1 MFRHSQDLLPVSS
14 TTAHL
19 SRFLHETRLSDPAES
34 SLRNKTAS
42 DPQMAASDE
51 TAADGYEELG
61 STPQL
66 DLVVNEENKYH
77 KMLRYLP
84 NSDFHG
90 DTSTPGPSVPNTF
103 KHKSHPNARTKE
115 RIGRGGLLPGL
126 PKHLIKEGIEVPDQ
140 LGFQDLSGLLA
151 CPGEPA
157 NEIQD
162 NIELLDQ
169 IHHGDPQSINKIAPP
184 KPSNVSHDISD
195 NSTPS
200 WMPPDLNQKW
210 DYSNSVLQRP
220 SRSNLPSL
228 NPALDFLNG
237 ESNTFVHNP
246 PSGSKVATP
255 EWKRVSDQFN
265 AKVPY
270 DGSPLHGLFCD
281 DSKHSEGQSHS
292 QLKAASSTAQLVSTF
307 STPIASRDTDVHLTR
322 EQIHQLEDMLEK
334 AKDQPDDYQI
344 KGSPLKLF
352 GSEYD
357 TFTKAVLTKFVDKVR
372 SNTASAQRES
382 LPVSKMDPPKLKI
395 KNFTQST
402 DFSNHDFLKNANNL
416 FAQIQKNAYKSG
428 NLISKPSTDSINFNS
443 SLSNGLSNATSTPK
457 ISKKNLN
464 INDPV
469 SFDEYSSF
477 LTDFDEES
485 SAESLRQGHA
495 TAGDTR
501 NEYTKDERTSLD
513 ESYVHPLESHTSDKS
528 NDSSYTF
535 DGISDLEDLVQYR
548 EHVGSFILSPKIR
561 GSKKSTQPF
570 SKISPFNEN
579 EGTGDSTS
587 SSSSP
592 PHNKEKQEYLPKES
606 TISDFDHTFDSG
618 KPGFIKW
625 KTASQLKLARRNPN
639 VNHPE
644 IKLSREEHLN
654 KGIVKP
660 GSFPKQYGNMVFDMD
675 HNKWISNDKEND
687 YPGSLDSIEDLDTAS
702 AHNEE
707 SELKGSLEPSIL
719 KLSKRRS
726 KRLDRNLEVS
736 FQVPDDLNI
745 SVGSNHNITHL
756 SDLSDVTF
764 TQSNRML
771 VSLITGSMDESEWDK
786 ITSIDLS
793 GKNLE
798 RVERLERYLPS
809 IRRIN
814 LSNNHV
820 KFISGLPSSL
830 LELNAS
836 SNDILNIT
844 SFAKF
849 HDLQV
854 LNVSFNQLTG
864 LSGISHNIHLTK
876 LNLSNNGIESLTGLE
891 KMSSLINLD
900 LSLNKISGNIDFSM
914 FSFFNLQELVL
925 SENQILSVSGVESLK
940 ELRVLNLNDNQLE
953 SISCQGKHKHMKK
966 LLLKFNRLKVL
977 NLEVFP
983 FLRVLRID
991 GNNFNEISGI
1001 KRLKV
1006 LQEMSLKCQ
1015 SDQSLTEKIILSV
1028 DDAVHLDLSGNS
1040 IAALLWE
1047 KSQQLNVFANLN
1059 ILNLSAVGLQDLS
1072 ASFGDTFP
1080 NVRELNLNFN
1090 KLRNI
1095 EGLSKL
1101 QRLKRLNLLSN
1112 NVAKLE
1118 MVLSSLSGSRK
1129 ALKVLDMRL
1138 NVLNFDFYPY
1148 VFNPH
1153 ELEYALQPGFD
1164 KGSSSSPIPLE
1175 ALDDIENFSIHY
1187 DALSKSQKEWE
1198 ERDAEFFQNLRVEG
1212 KFKSLDERLNYE
1224 TILIGFFPRLKEL
1237 DGGSISS
1244 GKRAQME
1251 SRITIRSPR

>member
-1 MFRHSQDLLPVSS
+1 MLRPSQDSLPVSS

-19 SRFLHETRLSDPAES
+19 SRFLHETRLSDPADAF
-34 SLRNKTAS
+34 LRQKPSRADHTA
-42 DPQMAASDE
+42 DE
-51 TAADGYEELG
+51 MPDDMYEELG

-84 NSDFHG
+84 NTDFRG
-90 DTSTPGPSVPNTF
+90 DNSTVGPSVPNTF

-115 RIGRGGLLPGL
+115 RIGRGEPLLELLEQADMEHLGNLDL
-126 PKHLIKEGIEVPDQ
+126 PSSLEYHGQ
-140 LGFQDLSGLLA
+140 LDHGQY
-151 CPGEPA
+151 PEH
-157 NEIQD
+157 
-162 NIELLDQ
+162 IELLGYLHRMDHEERLNQ
-169 IHHGDPQSINKIAPP
+169 LDHLAPP
-184 KPSNVSHDISD
+184 KPSNVSHETSD
-195 NSTPS
+195 HATPN
-200 WMPPDLNQKW
+200 WMPSNLNQKW
-210 DYSNSVLQRP
+210 DYSPSVLQRP
-220 SRSNLPSL
+220 SRSNLPSF

-255 EWKRVSDQFN
+255 EWKRVSDQYN

-270 DGSPLHGLFCD
+270 DGSPLHGLFLD
-281 DSKHSEGQSHS
+281 DSKHSEGAS
-292 QLKAASSTAQLVSTF
+292 QLHLKAPSSAAPLVSTF
-307 STPIASRDTDVHLTR
+307 STPVASRDTDVHLTR

-372 SNTASAQRES
+372 SNTASAHREL
-382 LPVSKMDPPKLKI
+382 LPVSQMDPPKLKI

-428 NLISKPSTDSINFNS
+428 NLITKPSADSMNFNS

-457 ISKKNLN
+457 VSKTN
-464 INDPV
+464 ININNPP

-477 LTDFDEES
+477 LTDFDQESSGENLQQKEES
-485 SAESLRQGHA
+485 AA
-495 TAGDTR
+495 DTR
-501 NEYTKDERTSLD
+501 NDYTRDERTSLA
-513 ESYVHPLESHTSDKS
+513 ESYIRAPATDTSDKS
-528 NDSSYTF
+528 NESSYTF
-535 DGISDLEDLVQYR
+535 DELSDSDSLVQYR
-548 EHVGSFILSPKIR
+548 EHNGGFIQSPKLR
-561 GSKKSTQPF
+561 ASKKRTQPF

-579 EGTGDSTS
+579 GAGPN
-587 SSSSP
+587 SSP
-592 PHNKEKQEYLPKES
+592 PQTHTIEEQEYLPKES
-606 TISDFDHTFDSG
+606 TISDFDRTFESG

-625 KTASQLKLARRNPN
+625 KTASQLKLANRNPN
-639 VNHPE
+639 VVHSEKKPS
-644 IKLSREEHLN
+644 KEEYLT
-654 KGIVKP
+654 GGVVKP
-660 GSFPKQYGNMVFDMD
+660 GSFPRQYGNMVFDMD
-675 HNKWISNDKEND
+675 HNRWISNDKENCH
-687 YPGSLDSIEDLDTAS
+687 GSLDSIEDLDTAS
-702 AHNEE
+702 VENEDTDVRR
-707 SELKGSLEPSIL
+707 SLEPSIL
-719 KLSKRRS
+719 KLSTRRKKRV
-726 KRLDRNLEVS
+726 DRNLEVS
-736 FQVPDDLNI
+736 FQVPDELSI
-745 SVGSNHNITHL
+745 SVGTNHNITHL

-764 TQSNRML
+764 TQSNKML

-809 IRRIN
+809 IKRIN
-814 LSNNHV
+814 LSDNHV

-836 SNDILNIT
+836 HNDILNIT
-844 SFAKF
+844 SFGKF

-854 LNVSFNQLTG
+854 LNVSFNHLTS
-864 LSGISHNIHLTK
+864 LSGISRNIHLTK

-891 KMSSLINLD
+891 MLTSLINLD
-900 LSLNKISGNIDFSM
+900 LSLNKISGNIDFSV
-914 FSFFNLQELVL
+914 FSFSNLQDLNL
-925 SENQILSVSGVESLK
+925 SENQILSVTGIEVLK
-940 ELRVLNLNDNQLE
+940 HLRVLNLNENQLE
-953 SISCQGKHKHMKK
+953 SISCQEKHSRMKK

-977 NLEVFP
+977 NLEAFP

-991 GNNFNEISGI
+991 GNNFDEITGSR
-1001 KRLKV
+1001 KLKA

-1015 SDQSLTEKIILSV
+1015 SDQSLTEKIILSA
-1028 DDAVHLDLSGNS
+1028 DDVFNLDLSGNS

-1047 KSQQLNVFANLN
+1047 NSQRFNVFANLN
-1059 ILNLSAVGLQDLS
+1059 VLNLSAIGLQNIPL
-1072 ASFGDTFP
+1072 SFGSTFP

-1090 KLRNI
+1090 RLNDF

-1118 MVLSSLSGSRK
+1118 MVLSSLTGSRK
-1129 ALKVLDMRL
+1129 TLKVLDMRL
-1138 NVLNFDFYPY
+1138 NLLNFDFYPY

-1153 ELEYALQPGFD
+1153 ELEYAFQPGLD
-1164 KGSSSSPIPLE
+1164 NAPSISPIPLE

-1198 ERDAEFFQNLRVEG
+1198 DRDAEFFQNLRVEG

-1251 SRITIRSPR
+1251 SRIITAKSPR